1 MVRQHQISD
10 AQLRIGESRD
20 SGFDAAHRPGTTKER
35 QVAKKPAVI
44 SDGRPVFGMQ
54 QVLRPQWTQTLTEVE
69 WMEEALKTP

>member
-1 MVRQHQISD
+1 MMRQHQTRNLEIPG
-10 AQLRIGESRD
+10 LVLT
-20 SGFDAAHRPGTTKER
+20 HHPGTTKER

-44 SDGRPVFGMQ
+44 SDGRPVFGMH